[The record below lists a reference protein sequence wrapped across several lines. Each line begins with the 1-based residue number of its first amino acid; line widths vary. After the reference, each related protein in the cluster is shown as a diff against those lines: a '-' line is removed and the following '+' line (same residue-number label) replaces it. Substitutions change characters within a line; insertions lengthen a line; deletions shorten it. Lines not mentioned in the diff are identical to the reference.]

1 MHTVCMEP
9 FVCGRHTIARRQLCA
24 HTILRRN
31 PTQQTTPGEG
41 MFAHC
46 VCLEPLTPMLVLQM
60 RDKKQEKPRRRG
72 DYLVESL
79 PTVGAAHAIRPSKV
93 SLGSISP
100 PWANHLSPDHQPVKP
115 RGESIISLRQN
126 TQRPQNLCF
135 LCFQWN
141 SSQQR
146 GLFKG
151 ECMFFSLHQGLAHG
165 GQCRDG
171 YVQARRERSL
181 GQSCA
186 ASGDVHLR
194 QCAS

>member
-1 MHTVCMEP
+1 MEP

-31 PTQQTTPGEG
+31 LTRQTTPGEG

-46 VCLEPLTPMLVLQM
+46 VCFEPLTPMLVLQM

-93 SLGSISP
+93 SLGSIFP

-151 ECMFFSLHQGLAHG
+151 ECMFFL
-165 GQCRDG
+165 
-171 YVQARRERSL
+171 
-181 GQSCA
+181 CA
-186 ASGDVHLR
+186 KVSHTEDNAGMVMFKHVVSVHL
-194 QCAS
+194 AKAVLHPAMFT